1 MKIAKGVLLSLCS
14 ISTLL
19 FFMGCAT
26 NPSVELWKH
35 GFSKEVDNNPI
46 YLGDRI
52 VSNDGHIIGLATNR
66 KGQKFWFIAN
76 TNTKKVNIFTITDME
91 GIDRSEDVQ
100 KLMDEVFNEGGEEL
114 LFAIEGDAA
123 NQAME
128 QLDWTWVRTSE
139 VISSTSSRLGFGSD
153 SLEIVNSVNDL
164 RKIPGIQIRRR
175 SSR

>member
-1 MKIAKGVLLSLCS
+1 MKTTKGVLLSLS
-14 ISTLL
+14 LISTFL
-19 FFMGCAT
+19 FFIGCAS
-26 NPSVELWKH
+26 NPSLELWKH

-66 KGQKFWFIAN
+66 KGTKFWFIAN
-76 TNTKKVNIFTITDME
+76 TSTKKVNIFTTTDME
-91 GIDRSEDVQ
+91 GIDRSDDIQ

-128 QLDWTWVRTSE
+128 ELDWTWVRSKD
-139 VISSTSSRLGFGSD
+139 VISSTSSHLGFGAD
-153 SLEIVNSVNDL
+153 NLEIVDSVKDL
-164 RKIPGIQIRRR
+164 NNIPGVQVRSRRGG
-175 SSR
+175 